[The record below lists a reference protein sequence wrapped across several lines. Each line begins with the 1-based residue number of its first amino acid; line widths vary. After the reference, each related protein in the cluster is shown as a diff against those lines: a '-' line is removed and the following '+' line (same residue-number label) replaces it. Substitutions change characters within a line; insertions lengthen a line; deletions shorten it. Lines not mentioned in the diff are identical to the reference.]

1 MKVLSVDTSSM
12 VAAVA
17 VMEDTKLLG
26 EYLLNHKKTHSQKL
40 MPMINSILNDLE
52 LAPQDIDL
60 YAASTGPGSFTGLR
74 IGVTTIKA
82 IAYAAGKPV
91 IGIPTLDALAFNI
104 PLSEALICPI
114 MDARNNQVYTA
125 LYKWDKNAQVK
136 ATEYLGI
143 PVTELVQLI
152 KGKNQKVIFTGD
164 AVELHS
170 VFLKNELGGSCEFV
184 PGSLQLQRA
193 SSVAYLALARAA
205 SDGVMNSFD
214 LVPFY
219 LRKSQAERE
228 YEKKAGCT
236 LE

>member
-17 VMEDTKLLG
+17 VMEDNRLLG

-40 MPMINSILNDLE
+40 MPMVNNILQELE
-52 LAPQDIDL
+52 LTPGDIDL

-91 IGIPTLDALAFNI
+91 IGIPTLDALAFNL
-104 PLSEALICPI
+104 PLTEALICPI
-114 MDARNNQVYTA
+114 LDARNNQVYTA
-125 LYKWDKNAQVK
+125 LYKWEKDAQIK
-136 ATEYLGI
+136 ITEYLGI

-164 AVELHS
+164 AVELHRE
-170 VFLKNELGGSCEFV
+170 FFIKELGEGCDFA

-193 SSVAYLALARAA
+193 SSVAYLALARANM
-205 SDGVMNSFD
+205 DGVESCFD

-219 LRKSQAERE
+219 LRQSQAERE
-228 YEKKAGCT
+228 YDKKAGV
-236 LE
+236 